1 LPVQGGL
8 PLGGLQIAPTLT
20 TVNWTRILL
29 DTLAILSIVGVAAS
43 VLAFYAWRRRGI
55 RAAIDSVNEAMLMLD
70 KENYVVDMN
79 LAAQHLL
86 GRSLPQLGR
95 QRADQLLNV
104 DLTFFNQPELPFNA
118 YLETTFSLNGQGAG
132 EHHTRIIEIRRSSP
146 LNPAGHR
153 HNHLLLLRDVTE
165 ARQAEAE
172 LREQKQLFE
181 NLVTVAR
188 ATTERPALEE
198 TLRNA
203 LDVAA
208 TITEAEFGSL
218 FLLDNAGLVT
228 HSITGLGKGLTQ
240 ISHTTTDVQRVL
252 ERGLAGWVAHHRQTA
267 LVANTNHDDR
277 WLHAEGSHYAA
288 GSALAA
294 PILSGPALLG
304 ILTLT
309 HPAPHHF
316 TENHAYLMK
325 SAADQMALALRNAQ
339 IYEEQRRLADRQMTL
354 YETLRAAGAYL
365 EPEAVARAAVA
376 NITHLTGW
384 PAVALLL
391 PDETGTKLIVQASAG
406 SLAVSPGTAI
416 PISQDIAG
424 RAVRLGRMQH
434 VPDVS
439 ADPDYI
445 AAHAAIRTK
454 LAVPL
459 QRGER
464 ILGIL
469 DVGSDRPNSFSS
481 DDTRLAVS
489 LSEAIALALDNARS
503 HTAMRQ
509 HAADLNALYTINRMI
524 GRSLVLDDMLSKS
537 LTSALMSLG
546 FEAGL
551 IALADPDSGRLTL
564 AVQRG
569 LPPTMLQQLR
579 QDGLAGSL
587 AAHVHDQREPIIIGN
602 LAQPTPTLQ
611 RLSAAVPQTIQ
622 ELTSLGLYACSA
634 IPLLHQQR
642 SLGALCLFARQPR
655 LVSAD
660 NEALQA
666 TIGQQIANAVANV
679 RLFQTVA
686 DERSLLQSI
695 IESSRDGIILVGPQ
709 GRIRVINEP
718 ALRFLRLPGRA
729 EDWSGRILSETLLAL
744 RRRAPDLLPVAL
756 AEIRRIRHGTEPP
769 GEGENEVPPRTLH
782 WLHLPVTAGRVL
794 LGRLLVL
801 RDVTEQRSLE
811 QLREDLTYTM
821 VHDLRSPL
829 TGILGSVEFIDRSLA
844 AQLSADQHQVLDV
857 ARGNTQRMLKLVNAI
872 LDISRLESGRMP
884 LEQAPIALPDF
895 ISDGLRAHQPL
906 ALQKGLQLKSEIAPN
921 LPLAWADKGLFE
933 RVLQNLIG
941 NAIKFTPAGGTVKVT
956 ASVDG
961 AERPRLFLSVADTG
975 PGIPADLQDRIFDRF
990 TTGRREES
998 GTGLGLAFC
1007 KMVVEAHHQ
1016 RIWVES
1022 QPGQGATFTFT
1033 LPTMPDMEMGG

>member
-1 LPVQGGL
+1 L
-8 PLGGLQIAPTLT
+8 
-20 TVNWTRILL
+20 NWNLILL
-29 DTLAILSIVGVAAS
+29 YLLALLAIVGVAAT

-55 RAAIDSVNEAMLMLD
+55 RAAIDSVNEAMLVLD
-70 KENYVVDMN
+70 KANHVVDMN
-79 LAAQHLL
+79 LAAQQLL
-86 GRSLPQLGR
+86 GRSLPQIGR
-95 QRADQLLNV
+95 QRADLLLGV
-104 DLTFFNQPELPFNA
+104 DLAFFNRPGLPFDA
-118 YLETTFSLNGQGAG
+118 YLEITLDASANGHTPAQLAG
-132 EHHTRIIEIRRSSP
+132 RTIEIRRSAP
-146 LNPAGHR
+146 LNPKGHR

-165 ARQAEAE
+165 ARQAEAR
-172 LREQKQLFE
+172 LRAQKQLFE

-188 ATTERPALEE
+188 ATTERPTLEA

-218 FLLDNAGLVT
+218 FLLDNAGLIT
-228 HSITGLGKGLTQ
+228 HSITGLGKGLTRVKQ
-240 ISHTTTDVQRVL
+240 STANVQRVL
-252 ERGLAGWVAHHRQTA
+252 EKGLAGWVAQHRQPA
-267 LVANTNHDDR
+267 LVADTRQDER
-277 WLHAEGSHYAA
+277 WLHVEGSHYAA
-288 GSALAA
+288 GSALAI
-294 PILSGPALLG
+294 PILSGPTLLG
-304 ILTLT
+304 IITLT
-309 HPAPHHF
+309 HPATHYF
-316 TENHAYLMK
+316 TEDHVYLMK
-325 SAADQMALALRNAQ
+325 SAADQMALAVRNAQ
-339 IYEEQRRLADRQMTL
+339 IYEEQRRLAGRQMTL

-376 NITHLTGW
+376 NIAQLTHW

-391 PDETGTKLIVQASAG
+391 PDETGAKLVVHAAAG
-406 SLAVSPGTAI
+406 PLAAQIGTTI

-424 RAVRLGRMQH
+424 RAMRLGQMQH

-439 ADPDYI
+439 NDPDYV
-445 AAHAAIRTK
+445 AAHAAICAK

-459 QRGER
+459 QRGDH
-464 ILGIL
+464 ILGVL

-481 DDTRLAVS
+481 DDTRLAIS
-489 LSEAIALALDNARS
+489 LSETIALALDNARS

-524 GRSLVLDDMLSKS
+524 GRSLVLDDILGKS
-537 LTSALMSLG
+537 LNAALTSLG
-546 FEAGL
+546 FEIGL
-551 IALADPDSGRLTL
+551 IALADPDTGRLTL
-564 AVQRG
+564 TAQRG

-579 QDGLAGSL
+579 RDGLADSL
-587 AAHVHDQREPIIIGN
+587 AAYVHDQREPLIIGN
-602 LAQPTPTLQ
+602 LAQPTPALL
-611 RLSAAVPQTIQ
+611 RLSAAIPQAIH
-622 ELTSLGLYACSA
+622 ELTNLSLYACSA
-634 IPLLHQQR
+634 IPLLHQHR
-642 SLGALCLFARQPR
+642 SLGALCLFSRQPR
-655 LVSAD
+655 LVSTD

-695 IESSRDGIILVGPQ
+695 IESSRDGILLVGPQ
-709 GRIRVINEP
+709 GRLRVINEP

-729 EDWSGRILSETLLAL
+729 EDWSGRTLTEALLAL
-744 RRRAPDLLPVAL
+744 RHRASDLLPVAL
-756 AEIRRIRHGTEPP
+756 AEIRRVRQGTEPP
-769 GEGENEVPPRTLH
+769 GEGESELPPRILH

-844 AQLSADQHQVLDV
+844 SQLSADQQQVLDV

-884 LEQAPIALPDF
+884 LEQAPISLPDF
-895 ISDGLRAHQPL
+895 IADAIRAHQPL
-906 ALQKGLQLKSEIAPN
+906 ALQKGLRLESELAPH

-933 RVLQNLIG
+933 RVLQNLLG
-941 NAIKFTPAGGTVKVT
+941 NAIKFTPAGGLIKVT
-956 ASVDG
+956 ACTDG
-961 AERPRLFLSVADTG
+961 TDRPRLLIAVTDTG
-975 PGIPADLQDRIFDRF
+975 PGIPADLQERIFDRF

-1007 KMVVEAHHQ
+1007 KMVVEAHRQ
-1016 RIWVES
+1016 RLWVES
-1022 QPGQGATFTFT
+1022 HPGQGATFTFT
-1033 LPTMPDMEMGG
+1033 LPTMPEISD